1 MSNLR
6 FKSFFFGIVLTAV
19 LGIEAF
25 AQSPESRLADTC
37 DPSTIKQQSIVSDR
51 ELLARA
57 EQRSETLWTK
67 LFEIQLQEID
77 LQTRLDDL
85 DYRLTPDGIR
95 QALAFVG
102 SVRPMDELRAAL
114 RIRLEAEKA
123 RVNDL
128 MEHLA
133 LARQRVEESIR
144 QTDAEIE
151 RLRQRIAQ
159 RIKEAELN

>member
-1 MSNLR
+1 MNNLR
-6 FKSFFFGIVLTAV
+6 FKTLFFGILLTV
-19 LGIEAF
+19 MTGIEAF
-25 AQSPESRLADTC
+25 AQPPESRVPDAC
-37 DPSTIKQQSIVSDR
+37 DSATFKPQSAVTDR
-51 ELLARA
+51 ELLARV
-57 EQRSETLWTK
+57 EQRSEALWAK

>member
-6 FKSFFFGIVLTAV
+6 FKSFFLGIVLTAV
-19 LGIEAF
+19 LAIEAF
-25 AQSPESRLADTC
+25 AQSPENRLPETC
-37 DPSTIKQQSIVSDR
+37 NPGTIKLQSVVSDR

-57 EQRSETLWTK
+57 EQRSETLWAK

-85 DYRLTPDGIR
+85 DYRLTPDVIR
-95 QALAFVG
+95 QALVFVS
-102 SVRPMDELRAAL
+102 SVRPMDELREAL

-123 RVNDL
+123 RVNGL
-128 MEHLA
+128 IEHLA

-144 QTDAEIE
+144 QTDSEIE
-151 RLRQRIAQ
+151 RLRQQLSAAQ
-159 RIKEAELN
+159 